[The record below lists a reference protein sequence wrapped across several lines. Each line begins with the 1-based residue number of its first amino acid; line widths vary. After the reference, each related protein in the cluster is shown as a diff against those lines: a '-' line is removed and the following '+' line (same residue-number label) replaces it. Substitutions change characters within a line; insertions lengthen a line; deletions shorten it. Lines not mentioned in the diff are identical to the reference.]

1 MATNGLS
8 ERSASQS
15 GSVHCRNTRKTV
27 CQKVIQAKYIQK
39 IEQNEPRQSLSRAPR
54 YHHAPHPHRAFSM
67 DHTAGH
73 LVLSPATFSLGWR
86 CAQHHL
92 WAVRAACRAS
102 PRTPPLH
109 RSLPLDRKPRSL
121 ESPQRKNGAWMPPIL
136 HQNAQMTSM
145 ASPNAASDRSTRAR
159 PRSQM
164 QLSPGE
170 CNADAAACHSSTRR
184 KANRR
189 TPQIPGSP
197 SNTPCTF

>member
-73 LVLSPATFSLGWR
+73 LVLSPTTFSLGWQ

-92 WAVRAACRAS
+92 WAVRAARRES
-102 PRTPPLH
+102 PRTPPRH
-109 RSLPLDRKPRSL
+109 RGFFYIFAGGILASGENVSQGQSLLDAWDHAGTSIWRWPQHRK
-121 ESPQRKNGAWMPPIL
+121 
-136 HQNAQMTSM
+136 
-145 ASPNAASDRSTRAR
+145 AAVPSRR
-159 PRSQM
+159 
-164 QLSPGE
+164 
-170 CNADAAACHSSTRR
+170 TRR
-184 KANRR
+184 K
-189 TPQIPGSP
+189 
-197 SNTPCTF
+197 

>member
-67 DHTAGH
+67 FNTAGH
-73 LVLSPATFSLGWR
+73 LVLSPTTNCLGWR

-92 WAVRAACRAS
+92 WAVQAACRES
-102 PRTPPLH
+102 PRTPSPLPSVQA
-109 RSLPLDRKPRSL
+109 RYRLVLPKSLGRYPPLQSKTKRMRWEPFFGD
-121 ESPQRKNGAWMPPIL
+121 I
-136 HQNAQMTSM
+136 
-145 ASPNAASDRSTRAR
+145 AAGLA
-159 PRSQM
+159 
-164 QLSPGE
+164 
-170 CNADAAACHSSTRR
+170 
-184 KANRR
+184 
-189 TPQIPGSP
+189 
-197 SNTPCTF
+197 